1 VKIVKDAAKFI
12 RKKNKSIFEQAI
24 ELIFV
29 IIPLA
34 FFIRTVFYGLYQV
47 PTGSMETTMLVG
59 ERFLADKFTV
69 MFKDIERGMI
79 ISFND
84 PNWNYSSNP
93 AVKFWQEYV
102 WGPSNWTKRVIG
114 TPGDSVKGV
123 IEDGKPIVYLKKK
136 GDSKYEKLHEP
147 YLNKYPLIPI
157 WKNSPKELPV
167 VGSVKQ
173 AISPIANIVFGKRS
187 EMGGDFSWV
196 SYDPNFSYSKQPFYV
211 VTNEEVMIG
220 REIGKRYYNQKI
232 REPGTPLVE
241 DNKDRDV
248 FDVVLKDDEFWAMGD
263 NRLGSYD
270 SRGWGPLKK
279 KFIHGR
285 IVFRIW
291 SLDSPNAWWIMDL
304 IKHPIDFW
312 SQVRWSRCWQKIS

>member
-1 VKIVKDAAKFI
+1 MEFVKKAAKFV
-12 RKKNKSIFEQAI
+12 RKKNKSYFEQLI
-24 ELIFV
+24 ELVFV

-34 FFIRTVFYGLYQV
+34 FLIRTVFYGLYQV

-79 ISFND
+79 VSFND
-84 PNWNYSSNP
+84 PNWDYSSNK
-93 AVKFWQEYV
+93 AVRLWQEYV

-123 IEDGKPIVYLKKK
+123 IENGKPEVYLKKK
-136 GDSKYEKLHEP
+136 GEAEYKKLDEP
-147 YLNKYPLIPI
+147 HLNKYPLIPI
-157 WKNSPKELPV
+157 W
-167 VGSVKQ
+167 VGPLTPATFVPRNIQ
-173 AISPIANIVFGKRS
+173 NPAI
-187 EMGGDFSWV
+187 FSWY
-196 SYDPNFSYSKQPFYV
+196 SYDPKFSYSNQPFYN
-211 VTNEEVMIG
+211 VTNEQVQN
-220 REIGKRYYNQKI
+220 GKYVASRLGAPRLERI
-232 REPGTPLVE
+232 PGTPSI
-241 DNKDRDV
+241 DDGRDIDEYEV
-248 FDVVLKDDEFWAMGD
+248 NLKSDEFWVMGD

-270 SRGWGPLKK
+270 SRAWGPLKK

-304 IKHPIDFW
+304 LRHPVGFW
-312 SQVRWSRCWQKIS
+312 KQVRWSRCWQKVS

>member
-1 VKIVKDAAKFI
+1 MKIVKDTVRFI
-12 RKKNKSIFEQAI
+12 RKKNKSYYEQAI

-34 FFIRTVFYGLYQV
+34 FFIRTIFYGLYQV

-69 MFKDIERGMI
+69 LFKDIERGMI

-84 PNWNYSSNP
+84 PNWNYSSNI
-93 AVKFWQEYV
+93 VVRLWQEYV

-136 GDSKYEKLHEP
+136 GESKYEKLHEP

-157 WKNSPKELPV
+157 WDGPLNYNTRINGE
-167 VGSVKQ
+167 
-173 AISPIANIVFGKRS
+173 N
-187 EMGGDFSWV
+187 FSWR
-196 SYDPNFSYSKQPFYV
+196 SYDPNYSYAKQPFYV
-211 VTNEEVMIG
+211 VTNEQVLNG
-220 REIGKRYYNQKI
+220 RIIANHLKSPRLS
-232 REPGTPLVE
+232 RDPGTPYM
-241 DNKDRDV
+241 DDGRDLDT
-248 FDVVLKDDEFWAMGD
+248 FDVTLKSDEFWAMGD

-304 IKHPIDFW
+304 IKHPIEFW
-312 SQVRWSRCWQKIS
+312 NQVRWSRCWQKVS